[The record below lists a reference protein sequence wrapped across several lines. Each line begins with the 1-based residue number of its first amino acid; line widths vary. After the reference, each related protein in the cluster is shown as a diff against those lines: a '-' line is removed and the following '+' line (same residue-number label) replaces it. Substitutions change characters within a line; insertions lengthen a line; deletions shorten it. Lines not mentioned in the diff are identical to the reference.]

1 MGKSTKNQRVTVNF
15 LNKKHNRSADPW
27 SPTGKIVRRRC
38 AWWLEKTWSLIEFQW
53 VSVSEGL
60 EHIPVSPD
68 FFLGH
73 RRVLSQSRLWPFRTK
88 PPRGF
93 AKFRSEILEGNEL
106 DTSNS
111 DTITRI
117 YQNLRRYLMEL
128 WRGGWERLGKLETAT
143 LFFFVELFFMTG
155 CQKHAPNKLANSHL
169 NGFNMTGWCGWFSS
183 FKSFPKA
190 TRNEY
195 LQYRTG
201 DGYILYQGVSTC
213 VYNLGNGIHW
223 LSSHTFTVSGS
234 MSIVPTISAG
244 LPGFRQFFFFP
255 LQQFPSFPKTS
266 QNKKHTIKTP
276 SKFPIPPKIP
286 KQQKQPQKKS
296 TSAIFVAQLVQNRMN
311 FLDDASQFWPRV
323 AQTLEGVEGD
333 SAWIAGK
340 TMGTSSIDGGFTYGF
355 NRNIIYRWRF
365 YLWF

>member
-143 LFFFVELFFMTG
+143 LFFLW
-155 CQKHAPNKLANSHL
+155 NY
-169 NGFNMTGWCGWFSS
+169 SS
-183 FKSFPKA
+183 W
-190 TRNEY
+190 RVV
-195 LQYRTG
+195 R
-201 DGYILYQGVSTC
+201 
-213 VYNLGNGIHW
+213 
-223 LSSHTFTVSGS
+223 S
-234 MSIVPTISAG
+234 MRPTSW
-244 LPGFRQFFFFP
+244 
-255 LQQFPSFPKTS
+255 
-266 QNKKHTIKTP
+266 
-276 SKFPIPPKIP
+276 PI
-286 KQQKQPQKKS
+286 
-296 TSAIFVAQLVQNRMN
+296 AI
-311 FLDDASQFWPRV
+311 
-323 AQTLEGVEGD
+323 
-333 SAWIAGK
+333 
-340 TMGTSSIDGGFTYGF
+340 
-355 NRNIIYRWRF
+355 
-365 YLWF
+365 